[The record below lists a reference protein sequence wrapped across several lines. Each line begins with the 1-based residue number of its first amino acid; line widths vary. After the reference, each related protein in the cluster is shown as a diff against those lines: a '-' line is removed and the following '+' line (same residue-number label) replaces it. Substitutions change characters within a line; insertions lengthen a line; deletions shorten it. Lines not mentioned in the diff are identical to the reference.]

1 MASTEALDIEAGRG
15 GGGVNLPPE
24 PEEKGALKPIAETT
38 PLERVFGIVAG
49 GALATSLAAII
60 IEQSSIV
67 IVAGILSCIM
77 GPYAYW
83 QQTRLTDIAALKE
96 THEAI
101 QAEVNRLHQENERLS
116 KSIGELTE
124 SVDRLEDV
132 SLALDAITQVQGQS
146 VGEFEKQ
153 VQENRNILKSMKTN
167 LKSSVLQNLLSV
179 VMSSDTDNDM
189 VVDEEEVEVLL
200 RRLHNIGGVEIHEG
214 RFRAAFSGKE
224 VSALMQVVQN
234 LLNDKLPPE
243 ERIFEFTNTEKQ

>member
-77 GPYAYW
+77 VRENMLQHCKDTFTWKSDAPPHLVSFSQGPYAYW

-200 RRLHNIGGVEIHEG
+200 RR
-214 RFRAAFSGKE
+214 
-224 VSALMQVVQN
+224 
-234 LLNDKLPPE
+234 
-243 ERIFEFTNTEKQ
+243 